1 MYFHNVDR
9 SVKKDAISLKTFFV
23 YILYAYTCIFYKFKD
38 TQINYLRYFTMFRK
52 GRIWSNI
59 HSLWFSHFLFQWAC
73 KLQVAV
79 FNYAQMTNF
88 FWMLVEGLYL
98 HIIIVWTYS
107 ADKIKRWYLI
117 VLGWGKFEGD
127 CYSLDLFLSRKLETY
142 ILFSSLGKNER
153 RFFLVPCL
161 EAWTKTSTSLFLF
174 IYFVL
179 FCWGGGRFEEISFAL

>member
-9 SVKKDAISLKTFFV
+9 SVKKDAISLKTYFV

-38 TQINYLRYFTMFRK
+38 TQINYPRYLTMFRK

-59 HSLWFSHFLFQWAC
+59 HSLWFSHLLFQWAC

-117 VLGWGKFEGD
+117 VLGWGKSEGD
-127 CYSLDLFLSRKLETY
+127 CCSLDLFLSRKLETY
-142 ILFSSLGKNER
+142 
-153 RFFLVPCL
+153 
-161 EAWTKTSTSLFLF
+161 SLFFSWKEWTTILPCSM
-174 IYFVL
+174 L
-179 FCWGGGRFEEISFAL
+179 GSLNQN